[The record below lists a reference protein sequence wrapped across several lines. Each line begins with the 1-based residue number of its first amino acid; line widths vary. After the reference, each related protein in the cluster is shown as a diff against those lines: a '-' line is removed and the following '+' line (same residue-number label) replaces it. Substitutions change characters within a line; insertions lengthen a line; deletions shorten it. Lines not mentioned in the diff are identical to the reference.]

1 MKKSVALLLIA
12 ASSGFMAHA
21 QTIGS
26 VVSGSLEMMDT
37 SNSSV
42 YANVPLPEGSWEVF
56 DSATRTSNGGGRGEL
71 RDVRL
76 MQFSGEPGSQKL
88 LHAIEITM
96 KVNSLKLNWLDEP
109 CKVDPVLA
117 KNDFGTSMFKQKCL
131 TLRSE
136 LFLQNN
142 NKTTLKALEMLAGRK
157 VTHDYNALVL
167 TYSRYGDFGQFL
179 VVREYFFPSAYGLD
193 NPKVAIANDSPW
205 HPVRFAEVPQR
216 KAFADAV
223 FAYGEKTAPAFDL
236 AYMRKDPPAVPAFKP

>member
-1 MKKSVALLLIA
+1 
-12 ASSGFMAHA
+12 MAHA

-37 SNSSV
+37 GNSSV
-42 YANVPLPEGSWEVF
+42 YAKVPLPEGHWEVF
-56 DSATRTSNGGGRGEL
+56 DSATRTSGGGGKGEM

-96 KVNSLKLNWLDEP
+96 KVNSPNLNWLDEP

-117 KNDFGTSMFKQKCL
+117 KDDFGTSMFKQKCL

-136 LFLQNN
+136 LFLQSN
-142 NKTTLKALEMLAGRK
+142 NKTTLKAL
-157 VTHDYNALVL
+157 V
-167 TYSRYGDFGQFL
+167 L
-179 VVREYFFPSAYGLD
+179 VVREYFFPSAYGLE
-193 NPKVAIANDSPW
+193 NPKVGIANDSPW

-223 FAYGEKTAPAFDL
+223 FAYGEKTAPAFDQ